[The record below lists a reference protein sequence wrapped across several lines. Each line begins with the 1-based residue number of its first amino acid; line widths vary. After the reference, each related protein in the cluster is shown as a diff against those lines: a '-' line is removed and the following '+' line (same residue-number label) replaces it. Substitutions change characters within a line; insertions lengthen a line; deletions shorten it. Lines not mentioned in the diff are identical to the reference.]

1 MAGEKRKRSI
11 TLPDMPCLSDPC
23 VRRMRE
29 CRDGIARCTS
39 GLLVPKSVRVHG
51 RSVDVYGDAAVAIT
65 DCDYALS
72 IGSFSKSHHLAVNE
86 AYVREAGEWG
96 LV

>member
-1 MAGEKRKRSI
+1 
-11 TLPDMPCLSDPC
+11 
-23 VRRMRE
+23 MRE
-29 CRDGIARCTS
+29 CRDSIARCTS
-39 GLLVPKSVRVHG
+39 GLFVPKSVRVHG
-51 RSVDVYGDAAVAIT
+51 RSVDVYGDAVVAIT

-72 IGSFSKSHHLAVNE
+72 IGSFSKSHHLAVSE

>member
-1 MAGEKRKRSI
+1 
-11 TLPDMPCLSDPC
+11 
-23 VRRMRE
+23 MRE